1 MGARVLWFTH
11 LENNKMIK
19 KIAFA
24 FKRVVDW
31 SLALDCVAKWS
42 ASLYLPYPYERNDAV
57 FGIHGARI
65 IHSFSAAYV
74 TRLGVKVCIMQSLAG
89 LSVDR

>member
-1 MGARVLWFTH
+1 MAECEINYANISQLHTYVCFIVATAMNKCNCNWHCHKLHFDNMGARVLWFTH

-31 SLALDCVAKWS
+31 SLALDCVAK
-42 ASLYLPYPYERNDAV
+42 
-57 FGIHGARI
+57 
-65 IHSFSAAYV
+65 
-74 TRLGVKVCIMQSLAG
+74 
-89 LSVDR
+89 